1 MIIDLVWQGGCWSWD
16 PPLWHFIML
25 CHWSVLFEGSLMTL
39 IQKNSHSFRI
49 VTDLFFLQLIT
60 LQWTDISVFLND
72 STFLFFFLNF
82 TINHTCSRW
91 VDTRSTDF
99 VKPHC
104 GVLNVLLHF
113 WHSNRLPVFIHFCV
127 MIIAISRKLF
137 FSITLCPLL
146 LFGLIG
152 SLNFVTTQR

>member
-1 MIIDLVWQGGCWSWD
+1 MRSSTVAFHHVVSLVSSLWRVPYDSNSKKQPFIPYSDRSFFSAAHYFAVNWYFSFPEWFHFSFFFFKMIITLAH
-16 PPLWHFIML
+16 L
-25 CHWSVLFEGSLMTL
+25 SL
-39 IQKNSHSFRI
+39 
-49 VTDLFFLQLIT
+49 
-60 LQWTDISVFLND
+60 
-72 STFLFFFLNF
+72 F